1 MTKKKKPKIIP
12 PRGPAT
18 NLRKA
23 GAHEDKKRNDLERI
37 EEKERELDDL
47 KAMGVWAYD
56 EDI

>member
-1 MTKKKKPKIIP
+1 MTKQKNPKIVP

-23 GAHEDKKRNDLERI
+23 GAHEDKKGKRLERT

-56 EDI
+56 EDV